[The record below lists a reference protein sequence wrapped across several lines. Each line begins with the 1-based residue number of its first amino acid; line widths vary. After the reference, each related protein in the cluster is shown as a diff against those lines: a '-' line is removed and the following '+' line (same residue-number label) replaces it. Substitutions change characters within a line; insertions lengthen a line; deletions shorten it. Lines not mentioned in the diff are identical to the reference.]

1 MCPHVCDAPQA
12 PEQLSFQTIG
22 GTDVRVGRTTLGDTG
37 APGPHVSLRVG
48 HTPKPGRST
57 GARALFV
64 VLAVVSDLD
73 GGKGRASWPRR
84 CEVAVWPCGPAR
96 LRG

>member
-22 GTDVRVGRTTLGDTG
+22 GTDVRVGRTTLGDPG

-48 HTPKPGRST
+48 HAPTEVIGICDFKNAEYPLSRGTKA
-57 GARALFV
+57 GAF
-64 VLAVVSDLD
+64 
-73 GGKGRASWPRR
+73 GG
-84 CEVAVWPCGPAR
+84 
-96 LRG
+96 